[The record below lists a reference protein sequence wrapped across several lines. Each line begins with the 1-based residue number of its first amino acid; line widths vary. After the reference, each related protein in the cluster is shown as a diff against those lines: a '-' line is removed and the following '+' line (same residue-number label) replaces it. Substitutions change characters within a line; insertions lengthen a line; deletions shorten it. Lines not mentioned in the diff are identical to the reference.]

1 MSELRNPNIGPFS
14 MIDAGLT
21 KTRMEF
27 NDPSEEERY
36 QSFKERLMS
45 ELVADNCTGT
55 ITYLPL
61 VSKEPK

>member
-1 MSELRNPNIGPFS
+1 MSDLRNPNIGPFS

-45 ELVADNCTGT
+45 ELVAEWSADKTHF
-55 ITYLPL
+55 PL
-61 VSKEPK
+61 VSKDAK